1 MAQQG
6 SNDWIQDLYGGNRA
20 KVVHNP
26 DCSLARNLGYSQE
39 SAYRLNGRF
48 NLYVNLRISN
58 HNQTFSNALNVLLAF
73 SHTRL
78 SFYKQGFHFLSFLLQ
93 LLFSC
98 GGAQIWILR
107 ESFVERVGTLLRVHI
122 DKLIA
127 PRRHNEL
134 TVNRT
139 APGCEKSG
147 AVTPSQPWHGF
158 SV

>member
-1 MAQQG
+1 MWY
-6 SNDWIQDLYGGNRA
+6 N
-20 KVVHNP
+20 KVVMIGP
-26 DCSLARNLGYSQE
+26 KIYTEVTVPTGSTEDSICMWIFRVL
-39 SAYRLNGRF
+39 
-48 NLYVNLRISN
+48 N

-73 SHTRL
+73 SHTL
-78 SFYKQGFHFLSFLLQ
+78 LGFYKQGFYFLSFLLQLLQ

-107 ESFVERVGTLLRVHI
+107 EYSVELISSVELVGTLLRVHI

-139 APGCEKSG
+139 APGCEQSG
-147 AVTPSQPWHGF
+147 ILTPSQHWHGF
-158 SV
+158 SVYPQVL